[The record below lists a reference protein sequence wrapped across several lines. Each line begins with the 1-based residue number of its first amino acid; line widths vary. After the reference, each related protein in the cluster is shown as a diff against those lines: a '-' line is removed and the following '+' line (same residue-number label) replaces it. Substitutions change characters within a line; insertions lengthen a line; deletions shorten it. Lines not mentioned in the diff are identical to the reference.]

1 MSEYV
6 NTVRLEF
13 NGQTFEDFESWTDNS
28 VTFYKQVNLMNKTGH
43 AKMTERYGFSVS
55 VKVPNI
61 PPDINLDKVKDGTC
75 TVVFGD
81 SNSTNKKPK
90 RITYGGV
97 YSLESGE
104 GTADGETEL
113 TRTKTFGAESKIY
126 M

>member
-13 NGQTFEDFESWTDNS
+13 QGQSFEDFESWTDNS

-43 AKMTERYGFSVS
+43 AKMTERFGFSVS

-61 PPDINLDKVKDGTC
+61 PAGIDLDTIKNGTC
-75 TVVFGD
+75 TVVFD
-81 SNSTNKKPK
+81 SGK

-97 YSLESGE
+97 YTLESGE

-113 TRTKTFGAESKIY
+113 TRTKTFGAESKIIEN
-126 M
+126 